1 MYLKIYSNL
10 LSLLVIYFHFFKLTS
25 LIKSNNLPRS
35 EGIGDK
41 FPKKLWCCVVGRVQ
55 QGNLVLS
62 TELIT

>member
-41 FPKKLWCCVVGRVQ
+41 FLKKLWCCVVGRV
-55 QGNLVLS
+55 
-62 TELIT
+62 